1 MDTVYRSPDHPT
13 DGELLERLLAREAD
27 LHVAQCARCSQ
38 RAETIARA
46 IDPLKDESTRK
57 AFDELFYRRQ
67 AARIRGRIA
76 AGEGRRPPALTRLA
90 WAGGAAAALVAV
102 ALALHGRAPVTQRG
116 GPADVADAVGGAV
129 NGFASA
135 QDVVDDRL
143 LREIDD
149 TLDEDSYDFDPVG
162 G

>member
-27 LHVAQCARCSQ
+27 PHLAQCAPCSQ
-38 RAETIARA
+38 RAETIARV
-46 IDPLKDESTRK
+46 IDPLQDEPAREP
-57 AFDELFYRRQ
+57 FDELFYRRQ
-67 AARIRGRIA
+67 AARIRARMAG
-76 AGEGRRPPALTRLA
+76 GEGKRPRALPRLA
-90 WAGGAAAALVAV
+90 WAGAAAAAVVAV
-102 ALALHGRAPVTQRG
+102 VVALHGRAPVGPRG
-116 GPADVADAVGGAV
+116 GPADLANGIGGV

-149 TLDEDSYDFDPVG
+149 TLDEDPYDFDPVG